1 MNGGLGEGGAGTE
14 PRGGWRR
21 GLWWRLALLVALI
34 TAAAL
39 LFDVRAVGAALISLP
54 PSILV
59 LALVIGL
66 LDRCLMG
73 YKWRQLVSAGGE
85 RLRLRDAISAYFQV
99 GFTSRMVPAAAAH
112 DVFRGYLASRFGIS
126 TGLLVGSITVEKL
139 MAMLASVAVA
149 AGALCYL
156 ALVHGLGRGGSQ
168 TILLVAIG
176 VGVLVTAGALIAVL
190 SGSVHRWAGRLV
202 DRWVPRR
209 FMELG
214 RKASRATL
222 DYRHRGTALAAN
234 FVLAVAE
241 YGLQVA
247 KMLVLAIGLGI
258 AIPLVPL
265 TAIIALALYARRII
279 AYVESWGLAEAG
291 GVATFVLLG
300 IGPELAI
307 ALAVANY
314 AISTIVVLP
323 GGYLLYRTGLGRSGA
338 SRGGTGAPP
347 ADHGSV
353 SSG

>member
-1 MNGGLGEGGAGTE
+1 MNRLGEAATGTE
-14 PRGGWRR
+14 SGRRR

-34 TAAAL
+34 TAAIL
-39 LFDVRAVGAALISLP
+39 LFDLRAVGAALISLP

-73 YKWRQLVSAGGE
+73 YKWRQLINAGGE
-85 RLRLRDAISAYFQV
+85 QLRLRDAISAYFQV
-99 GFTSRMVPAAAAH
+99 GFTSRLVPAAAAH
-112 DVFRGYLASRFGIS
+112 DVFRGYLAGRFGIS
-126 TGLLVGSITVEKL
+126 TGLLVGSITLEKL
-139 MAMLASVAVA
+139 MAMLASVSVA
-149 AGALCYL
+149 GIALCYL
-156 ALVHGLGRGGSQ
+156 VLVHGLGTGNARSV
-168 TILLVAIG
+168 LLLALG
-176 VGVLVTAGALIAVL
+176 VGVVVTAGALVTVL
-190 SGSVHRWAGRLV
+190 SRTVHRWAGRLV
-202 DRWVPRR
+202 DQWVPRR
-209 FMELG
+209 FMDLA

-222 DYRHRGTALAAN
+222 DYRHRGTVLSAN

-247 KMLVLAIGLGI
+247 KMLVLALGLGV
-258 AIPLVPL
+258 AIPLLPL

-314 AISTIVVLP
+314 AITTIVVLP
-323 GGYLLYRTGLGRSGA
+323 GGYLLYKTGLGRSGA
-338 SRGGTGAPP
+338 GRGGTRTPP
-347 ADHGSV
+347 AGHGSI
-353 SSG
+353 SSR